1 MMMRMLEAGGMD
13 VLADGVRRADEDN
26 PRGYYEFEPVKQ
38 IEHDR
43 SWLGDAQ
50 GRVVKL
56 VSQLLRHLPSDH
68 AYKVVFMRR
77 RMEEILAS
85 QHEMLV
91 RRGAAS
97 SGVSD
102 EKMADLFRRHLE
114 RVEAWLDKQ
123 PSFDVIT
130 VSYNDVLERPVEEA
144 ERISRFFGGILDVEA
159 MAGVVD
165 RKLYR
170 QRGGEPRNRR
180 TRTGE

>member
-1 MMMRMLEAGGMD
+1 
-13 VLADGVRRADEDN
+13 
-26 PRGYYEFEPVKQ
+26 
-38 IEHDR
+38 
-43 SWLGDAQ
+43 
-50 GRVVKL
+50 
-56 VSQLLRHLPSDH
+56 
-68 AYKVVFMRR
+68 
-77 RMEEILAS
+77 
-85 QHEMLV
+85 
-91 RRGAAS
+91 
-97 SGVSD
+97 
-102 EKMADLFRRHLE
+102 MADLFRRHLE